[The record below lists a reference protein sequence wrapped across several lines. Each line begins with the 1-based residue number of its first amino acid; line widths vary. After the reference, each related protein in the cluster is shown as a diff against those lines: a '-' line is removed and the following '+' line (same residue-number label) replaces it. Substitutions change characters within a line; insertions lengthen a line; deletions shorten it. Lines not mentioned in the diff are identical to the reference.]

1 MDAQLVLSKCKLA
14 RTVFSRA
21 CDLWRRFICD
31 LLYHS
36 LAVLQTRGSRM
47 SLWLPSYSLPE
58 GKHPMIGN
66 RNLKGLGDQKAGW
79 VSVLFKKLILVFL
92 SLAHRFLW

>member
-1 MDAQLVLSKCKLA
+1 
-14 RTVFSRA
+14 
-21 CDLWRRFICD
+21 
-31 LLYHS
+31 
-36 LAVLQTRGSRM
+36 M